1 MRQRPL
7 DAERWRPGADGDTA
21 LEQRPDALDQR
32 CRQFAQVRQ
41 GALLRPALLV
51 AKALAQQHG
60 GGRGAVR
67 HGLDEHGGSRFAHRQ
82 QDGKPHMD
90 TNAKEL
96 TLNPLSGRAYQVIHS
111 KNFGLKCRPKT
122 ALYITL
128 VNRNTSSIFSLL
140 GTFPVSSWRATAILA
155 LRRRSFCS
163 LEVFMQ
169 ILYQNSSHLSSFAPL
184 IVARVLHHS
193 STHK

>member
-82 QDGKPHMD
+82 QDGNPYMD
-90 TNAKEL
+90 TTAKEL

-111 KNFGLKCRPKT
+111 KNFGLN
-122 ALYITL
+122 TL
-128 VNRNTSSIFSLL
+128 WV
-140 GTFPVSSWRATAILA
+140 
-155 LRRRSFCS
+155 
-163 LEVFMQ
+163 
-169 ILYQNSSHLSSFAPL
+169 
-184 IVARVLHHS
+184 VAETDYS
-193 STHK
+193 STRAKPPSALLAGCWIRSSSR